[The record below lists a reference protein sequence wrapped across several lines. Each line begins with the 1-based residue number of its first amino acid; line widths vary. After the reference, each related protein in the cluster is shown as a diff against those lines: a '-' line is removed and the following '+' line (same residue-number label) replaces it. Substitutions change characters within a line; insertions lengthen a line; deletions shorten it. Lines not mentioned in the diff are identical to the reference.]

1 MFGGAE
7 APPYVHARG
16 AALYG
21 PPIKGKGVKPFAF
34 CFLGV
39 YH

>member
-1 MFGGAE
+1 MAGLKPRPTVGRPFKVGVPEGE
-7 APPYVHARG
+7 
-16 AALYG
+16 
-21 PPIKGKGVKPFAF
+21 GVKPFAF